1 MPASSVNATLHS
13 ARSTLLLDDSPLKAV
28 LQPYNHVCLP
38 EYDGNKRAKDLAIFT
53 REKDM
58 EGPQYES
65 DNPDENRKR
74 KRRAKKEKRR
84 QERLAK
90 GKSTEPASEEEEDEY
105 DSTLLAVIGMLE
117 EVKMQHNVAAWI
129 RAGGLWGLNGPPTG
143 EDDAED
149 ERNSSDEQKVEET
162 SGEAETVELD
172 GDGRDAAKRK
182 RARHRGAS
190 AETDVDP
197 TPSGNDPV
205 SSTSPTAA
213 QRSPEHPPAT
223 EETNGGAEPKP
234 LPMWFEHPPTVQYWV
249 ERGTTALAQM
259 DIPVFHGIDR

>member
-90 GKSTEPASEEEEDEY
+90 GKSTEPISEEEDEY
-105 DSTLLAVIGMLE
+105 DSTLLAVIGVLE

-129 RAGGLWGLNGPPTG
+129 RAGGLWGPNGPPTG
-143 EDDAED
+143 EDGAGE
-149 ERNSSDEQKVEET
+149 ERRPDEQNVDET
-162 SGEAETVELD
+162 SEEVGTVELD
-172 GDGRDAAKRK
+172 GDGRDATKRK

-190 AETDVDP
+190 AETDADP

-205 SSTSPTAA
+205 SSTSPTTTE
-213 QRSPEHPPAT
+213 RSPEQPPPT
-223 EETNGGAEPKP
+223 EETNGGMQPQP

-259 DIPVFHGIDR
+259 DIPVSHGIDR